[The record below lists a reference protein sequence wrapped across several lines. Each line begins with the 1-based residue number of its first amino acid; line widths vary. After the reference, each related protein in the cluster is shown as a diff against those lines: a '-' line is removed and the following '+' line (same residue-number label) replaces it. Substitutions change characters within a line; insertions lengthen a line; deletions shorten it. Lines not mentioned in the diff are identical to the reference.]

1 MAQIQ
6 VAPDKYWIQFT
17 DKSNTPYSIDRPD
30 EFLSERAIQ
39 RRKKY
44 NIALNEKDI
53 PVNPSYIEAVRKT
66 GAIILNPSKWLNGVT
81 IETSNLSVVEEI
93 AKLPFVEKTRILQDD
108 AFRQMLKERSVF
120 EENNNERVV
129 GTEVCRNYYGRAATQ
144 IELLNGVALH
154 DMGYKGEGVW
164 IGICDSGYQGAD
176 VHDAFKNMIEENRL
190 LGTKDFVYKNGIV
203 YSDDH
208 HGTACL
214 SLMAGFLPNV
224 YVGTA
229 PKASYFLCRTENIN
243 SENVIEE
250 YNWVSAA
257 EYMDSLGIDIIS
269 TSLGYI
275 TFDDTQMNYDYS
287 DFDGE
292 NCVITIGSDIA
303 SSRGILC
310 IAAAGNEGD
319 ASFPYIGAPGDAKN
333 TLTVGGVT
341 AEGVKTAFSSI
352 GPTYDG
358 RIKPDVMSFAYDVT
372 IASPSNNF
380 YEGNG
385 TSFAAPSLAGMMACF
400 WQARSDVSE
409 SEIREIIK
417 QSADNYSTPNGEYGY
432 GIPDFKKALDMMNL
446 ENCDIFDKKSLFTL
460 VPNPS
465 NGMVKMQFNYEG
477 NVSVEVF
484 DVMGNNVYSF
494 DNHTDDV
501 IVINNFLSN
510 LEAGVYFVKVMG
522 ENISQTS
529 KVVKY

>member
-1 MAQIQ
+1 
-6 VAPDKYWIQFT
+6 
-17 DKSNTPYSIDRPD
+17 
-30 EFLSERAIQ
+30 
-39 RRKKY
+39 
-44 NIALNEKDI
+44 
-53 PVNPSYIEAVRKT
+53 
-66 GAIILNPSKWLNGVT
+66 
-81 IETSNLSVVEEI
+81 
-93 AKLPFVEKTRILQDD
+93 
-108 AFRQMLKERSVF
+108 
-120 EENNNERVV
+120 
-129 GTEVCRNYYGRAATQ
+129 
-144 IELLNGVALH
+144 
-154 DMGYKGEGVW
+154 
-164 IGICDSGYQGAD
+164 
-176 VHDAFKNMIEENRL
+176 
-190 LGTKDFVYKNGIV
+190 
-203 YSDDH
+203 
-208 HGTACL
+208 
-214 SLMAGFLPNV
+214 
-224 YVGTA
+224 
-229 PKASYFLCRTENIN
+229 
-243 SENVIEE
+243 
-250 YNWVSAA
+250 
-257 EYMDSLGIDIIS
+257 
-269 TSLGYI
+269 
-275 TFDDTQMNYDYS
+275 
-287 DFDGE
+287 
-292 NCVITIGSDIA
+292 
-303 SSRGILC
+303 
-310 IAAAGNEGD
+310 
-319 ASFPYIGAPGDAKN
+319 
-333 TLTVGGVT
+333 VGGVT

-400 WQARSDVSE
+400 WQARSDASE

-501 IVINNFLSN
+501 IAINNFLSN